1 MQETW
6 TFDFAFGSMTEQS
19 LSELLSEK
27 KMDLGIFLS
36 YYYKKQGAV
45 AEHVKLK
52 SGPNFVSGRSGS
64 LILDFDLVF
73 FNACLAIHEQERDSM
88 EVQFEIDEVNGKV
101 KLIGPHWPERGM
113 DEI

>member
-6 TFDFAFGSMTEQS
+6 TFDFPHSSISEQS
-19 LSELLSEK
+19 ISKLIGEK
-27 KMDLGIFLS
+27 EMDLGIFLS

-52 SGPNFVSGRSGS
+52 SGPHFSAPTSGS

-73 FNACLAIHEQERDSM
+73 FNACLAIHEQERDSIQ
-88 EVQFEIDEVNGKV
+88 VQFEIDETNS
-101 KLIGPHWPERGM
+101 KLKLTGPYWPERGM

>member
-6 TFDFAFGSMTEQS
+6 AFDFPFDSITEQS
-19 LSELLSEK
+19 ISKLLCEK
-27 KMDLGIFLS
+27 EMDLGIFLS

-45 AEHVKLK
+45 AENVKLK
-52 SGPNFVSGRSGS
+52 SGPHFSSRTSGS

-73 FNACLAIHEQERDSM
+73 FNACLAIHEQERDSVQ
-88 EVQFEIDEVNGKV
+88 VQFEIDEASSKLN
-101 KLIGPHWPERGM
+101 LIGPYWPERGM

>member
-6 TFDFAFGSMTEQS
+6 TFDFPFSGTTEQS
-19 LSELLSEK
+19 ISKLLCEK
-27 KMDLGIFLS
+27 EMDLGIFLS

-52 SGPNFVSGRSGS
+52 SGPHFSSRTSGS

-73 FNACLAIHEQERDSM
+73 FNACLAIHEQERDTM
-88 EVQFEIDEVNGKV
+88 LIQFEIDEVEGKL
-101 KLIGPHWPERGM
+101 KLIGPYWPERGM